1 MATLTEEGIKIE
13 RLDSIVSTLE
23 NGLRQ
28 IYGQNIDLSPNT
40 PDGQVVGLLAQIR
53 MDFEELA
60 ENVYR
65 QLDPDVA
72 TGAWLEQRVAYAG
85 LMRRG
90 ANYSYLRSV
99 ALTGEPNTRLYSG
112 IVVSDTH
119 KVRWVLASDVTLDS
133 NGSARADFRSEQL
146 GAFNLAKNTNLTIET
161 ITLGLISATT
171 QEDAEVGIEEETDI
185 QLRERFL
192 FSRTKNA
199 QNSAEAINAKIAALP
214 DVKHV
219 RVLENNTGQRDSFGV
234 EPHSINVIVNGGD
247 SADIADVIYQNK
259 GAGVGLQGDTQ
270 VTLQRD
276 NEQRVIRFDRAAMVD
291 IQISMRCVRYE
302 DFTQINKSEI
312 TEQLA
317 KQVFNIGQTV
327 SLSRLYS
334 PINQVGGFW
343 VKELKI
349 ARKGQQLKAE
359 NVVLQPREIARILP
373 NDVTIE
379 VE

>member
-119 KVRWVLASDVTLDS
+119 KVRWVLVSDVTLDS

-161 ITLGLISATT
+161 ITLGLIGATT
-171 QEDAEVGIEEETDI
+171 QEDAEIGIEEETDI

-247 SADIADVIYQNK
+247 SNSIADVIYQNK

-276 NEQRVIRFDRAAMVD
+276 NEQRVIRFDRAEMVD

-349 ARKGQQLKAE
+349 ARKGQRLKAE
-359 NVVLQPREIARILP
+359 NVVMQPREIARILP
-373 NDVTIE
+373 SDVTIE

>member
-1 MATLTEEGIKIE
+1 MATLTETGIQIE
-13 RLDSIVSTLE
+13 RLNDIVKRFE
-23 NGLRQ
+23 DGFKQ

-40 PDGQVVGLLAQIR
+40 PDGQMVGILAQVK
-53 MDFEELA
+53 MDIEELA

-90 ANYSYLRSV
+90 ASYSYLRSV
-99 ALTGEPNTRLYSG
+99 ILTGEPNTQLYAG
-112 IVVSDTH
+112 IVVSDQN
-119 KVRWVLASDVTLDS
+119 KVRWVLTSDIQLDS
-133 NGSARADFRSEQL
+133 NGSGRADFRSEQL
-146 GAFNLAKNTNLTIET
+146 GSFNLAKNTTLTIET
-161 ITLGLISATT
+161 VTLGLTNAVTF
-171 QEDAEVGIEEETDI
+171 ENAEVGVEEETDT

-199 QNSAEAINAKIAALP
+199 QNSAEAITAKIAALP
-214 DVKHV
+214 DVKQV
-219 RVLENNTGQRDSFGV
+219 RVLENNTAQRDAFGV
-234 EPHSINVIVNGGD
+234 EPHSIDVIVYGGND
-247 SADIADVIYQNK
+247 EEIANVIYQNK
-259 GAGVGLQGDTQ
+259 GAGVGLQGN
-270 VTLQRD
+270 TLTSLKKDGETRP
-276 NEQRVIRFDRAAMVD
+276 IRFDKASLVD
-291 IQISMRCVRYE
+291 IKVSMRCVRYE
-302 DFTQINKSEI
+302 DFTEIDKDQIKKL
-312 TEQLA
+312 LA
-317 KQVFNIGQTV
+317 NQVFKIGQTV

-359 NVVLQPREIARILP
+359 NVALQPRDLARIMES
-373 NDVTIE
+373 DITIE

>member
-276 NEQRVIRFDRAAMVD
+276 NEQRVIKFDRATMVD

>member
-99 ALTGEPNTRLYSG
+99 VLTGEPNTRLYSG

-119 KVRWVLASDVTLDS
+119 KVRWVLVSDVTLDS

-171 QEDAEVGIEEETDI
+171 QEDAEIGIEEETDI

-219 RVLENNTGQRDSFGV
+219 RVLENNTGQRDAFGV

-247 SADIADVIYQNK
+247 SNSIADVIYQNK
-259 GAGVGLQGDTQ
+259 GAGVGLQGGTQ

-276 NEQRVIRFDRAAMVD
+276 NEQRAIRFDRAVMVD

-302 DFTQINKSEI
+302 DFTQINKGEI

-317 KQVFNIGQTV
+317 KQAFNIGQTV

-349 ARKGQQLKAE
+349 ARKGQELKAE

-373 NDVTIE
+373 HDVTIE

>member
-1 MATLTEEGIKIE
+1 MATLTETGIQIE
-13 RLDSIVSTLE
+13 RLNDIVKRFE
-23 NGLRQ
+23 DGFRQ

-40 PDGQVVGLLAQIR
+40 PDGQMVGILAQIK
-53 MDFEELA
+53 MDIEELA

-90 ANYSYLRSV
+90 ASYSYLRSV
-99 ALTGEPNTRLYSG
+99 ILTGDPNTQLYAG
-112 IVVSDTH
+112 IVVSDQN
-119 KVRWVLASDVTLDS
+119 KVRWVLTSDIQLDS
-133 NGSARADFRSEQL
+133 NGSGRADFRSEQL
-146 GAFNLAKNTNLTIET
+146 GSFNLAKNTALTIET
-161 ITLGLISATT
+161 VTLGLTNAVTF
-171 QEDAEVGIEEETDI
+171 ENAEVGVEEETDT

-199 QNSAEAINAKIAALP
+199 QNSAEAITAKIAALP
-214 DVKHV
+214 DVKQV
-219 RVLENNTGQRDSFGV
+219 RVLENNTAQRDAFGV
-234 EPHSINVIVNGGD
+234 EPHSIDVIVYGGND
-247 SADIADVIYQNK
+247 EEIANVIYQNK
-259 GAGVGLQGDTQ
+259 GAGVGLQGN
-270 VTLQRD
+270 TLTNLKKDGETRP
-276 NEQRVIRFDRAAMVD
+276 IRFDKVSLVD
-291 IQISMRCVRYE
+291 IQVSMRCVRYE
-302 DFTQINKSEI
+302 DFTEIDKDQIKKL
-312 TEQLA
+312 LA
-317 KQVFNIGQTV
+317 NQSFKIGQTV

-359 NVVLQPREIARILP
+359 NVALQPRDLARIMES
-373 NDVTIE
+373 NITIE

>member
-1 MATLTEEGIKIE
+1 MATLTETGIKIE
-13 RLDSIVSTLE
+13 RLNDIVKRFE
-23 NGLRQ
+23 DGFKQ

-40 PDGQVVGLLAQIR
+40 PDGQMVGILAQIK
-53 MDFEELA
+53 MDIEELA

-90 ANYSYLRSV
+90 ASYSYLRSV
-99 ALTGEPNTRLYSG
+99 ILTGEPNTQLYAG
-112 IVVSDTH
+112 IVVSDQN
-119 KVRWVLASDVTLDS
+119 KVRWVLTTDIQLDN
-133 NGSARADFRSEQL
+133 NGSGRADFRSEQL
-146 GAFNLAKNTNLTIET
+146 GSFNLAKNTTLTIET
-161 ITLGLISATT
+161 VTLGLTSAVTF
-171 QEDAEVGIEEETDI
+171 ENAEVGVEEETDT

-199 QNSAEAINAKIAALP
+199 QNSAEAITAKIAALP
-214 DVKHV
+214 DVKQV
-219 RVLENNTGQRDSFGV
+219 RVLENNTAQRDALGV
-234 EPHSINVIVNGGD
+234 EPHSIDVIVYGGND
-247 SADIADVIYQNK
+247 EEIANVIYQNK
-259 GAGVGLQGDTQ
+259 GAGVGLQGN
-270 VTLQRD
+270 TLTSLKKDGETRP
-276 NEQRVIRFDRAAMVD
+276 IRFDKVSLVD
-291 IQISMRCVRYE
+291 IQVSMRCVRYE
-302 DFTQINKSEI
+302 DFTEI
-312 TEQLA
+312 DKAKIKKLLA
-317 KQVFNIGQTV
+317 NQVFKIGQTV

-359 NVVLQPREIARILP
+359 NVALQPRDLARIMES
-373 NDVTIE
+373 DIAIE

>member
-247 SADIADVIYQNK
+247 SNSIADVIYQNK

-349 ARKGQQLKAE
+349 ARKDQQLKAE

>member
-185 QLRERFL
+185 QLSERFL

>member
-99 ALTGEPNTRLYSG
+99 VLTGEPNTKLYSG

-119 KVRWVLASDVTLDS
+119 KVRWVLVSDVTLDT

-171 QEDAEVGIEEETDI
+171 QEDAEIGIEEETDI

-219 RVLENNTGQRDSFGV
+219 RVLENNTGQRDAFGV

-247 SADIADVIYQNK
+247 SNSIADVIYQNK

-276 NEQRVIRFDRAAMVD
+276 NEQRVIKFDRAAMVD

-317 KQVFNIGQTV
+317 KQVFNIGQAV

>member
-99 ALTGEPNTRLYSG
+99 ALTGEPNTKLYSG

-119 KVRWVLASDVTLDS
+119 KVRWVLVSDVTLDS

-146 GAFNLAKNTNLTIET
+146 GVFNLAKNTNLTIET

-171 QEDAEVGIEEETDI
+171 QEDAEIGIEEETDT

-199 QNSAEAINAKIAALP
+199 QISAEAINAKIAALP

-247 SADIADVIYQNK
+247 SNSIADVIYQNK

-317 KQVFNIGQTV
+317 KQVFNIGQAV

-334 PINQVGGFW
+334 PINKVGGFW

>member
-99 ALTGEPNTRLYSG
+99 VLTGEPNTRLYSG

-119 KVRWVLASDVTLDS
+119 KVRWVLVSDVTLDS

-171 QEDAEVGIEEETDI
+171 QEDA
-185 QLRERFL
+185 
-192 FSRTKNA
+192 
-199 QNSAEAINAKIAALP
+199 
-214 DVKHV
+214 
-219 RVLENNTGQRDSFGV
+219 
-234 EPHSINVIVNGGD
+234 GG
-247 SADIADVIYQNK
+247 
-259 GAGVGLQGDTQ
+259 G
-270 VTLQRD
+270 R
-276 NEQRVIRFDRAAMVD
+276 
-291 IQISMRCVRYE
+291 
-302 DFTQINKSEI
+302 
-312 TEQLA
+312 
-317 KQVFNIGQTV
+317 
-327 SLSRLYS
+327 
-334 PINQVGGFW
+334 
-343 VKELKI
+343 
-349 ARKGQQLKAE
+349 
-359 NVVLQPREIARILP
+359 
-373 NDVTIE
+373 
-379 VE
+379 

>member
-1 MATLTEEGIKIE
+1 MATLTKEGIKIE

-192 FSRTKNA
+192 FSRIKNA

-214 DVKHV
+214 DVKQV

-247 SADIADVIYQNK
+247 SNSIADVIYQNK

>member
-1 MATLTEEGIKIE
+1 MATLTKEGIKIE

-291 IQISMRCVRYE
+291 VQISMRCVRYE

-312 TEQLA
+312 TEQLI
-317 KQVFNIGQTV
+317 KQAFNIGQAV

>member
-28 IYGQNIDLSPNT
+28 IYGQNIDLAPNT

-119 KVRWVLASDVTLDS
+119 KVRWVLVSDVTLDS

-171 QEDAEVGIEEETDI
+171 QEDAEIGIEEETDT

-234 EPHSINVIVNGGD
+234 ESHSINVIVNGGD

-276 NEQRVIRFDRAAMVD
+276 NEQRVIKFDRAAMVD

-317 KQVFNIGQTV
+317 KQVFNIGQAV

-359 NVVLQPREIARILP
+359 NVVVQPREIARILP
-373 NDVTIE
+373 SDVTIE

>member
-99 ALTGEPNTRLYSG
+99 VLTGEPNTRLYSG

-119 KVRWVLASDVTLDS
+119 KVRWVLVSDVTLDS

-171 QEDAEVGIEEETDI
+171 QGDAEIGIEEETDI

-192 FSRTKNA
+192 FSRIKNA

-247 SADIADVIYQNK
+247 SNSIADVIYQNK
-259 GAGVGLQGDTQ
+259 GAGVGLQGGTQ

-276 NEQRVIRFDRAAMVD
+276 NEQRVIRFDRASMVD

-302 DFTQINKSEI
+302 DFTQINKGEI
-312 TEQLA
+312 TEQLS
-317 KQVFNIGQTV
+317 KQAFNIGQTV

-349 ARKGQQLKAE
+349 ARKGQQLKSE

>member
-99 ALTGEPNTRLYSG
+99 VLTGEPNTRLYSG

-119 KVRWVLASDVTLDS
+119 KVRWVLVSDVTLDS

-171 QEDAEVGIEEETDI
+171 QEDAEIGIEEETDI

-219 RVLENNTGQRDSFGV
+219 RVLENNTGQRDAFGV

-247 SADIADVIYQNK
+247 SNSIADVIYQNK
-259 GAGVGLQGDTQ
+259 GAGVGLQGGTQ

-291 IQISMRCVRYE
+291 VQISMRCVRYE
-302 DFTQINKSEI
+302 DFTQINKGEI

-317 KQVFNIGQTV
+317 KQAFNIGQTV

-349 ARKGQQLKAE
+349 ARKGQELKAE

>member
-276 NEQRVIRFDRAAMVD
+276 NEQRVIKFDRAAMVD

>member
-1 MATLTEEGIKIE
+1 MATLTETGIQIE
-13 RLDSIVSTLE
+13 RLNDIVKRFE
-23 NGLRQ
+23 DGFKQ

-40 PDGQVVGLLAQIR
+40 PDGQMVGILAQIK
-53 MDFEELA
+53 MDIEELA

-90 ANYSYLRSV
+90 ASYSYLRSV
-99 ALTGEPNTRLYSG
+99 ILTGEPNTHLYAG
-112 IVVSDTH
+112 IVVSDQN
-119 KVRWVLASDVTLDS
+119 KVRWVLTTDIQLDS
-133 NGSARADFRSEQL
+133 NGSGRADFRSEQL
-146 GAFNLAKNTNLTIET
+146 GSFNLAKNTTLTIET
-161 ITLGLISATT
+161 VTLGLTNAVTF
-171 QEDAEVGIEEETDI
+171 ENAEVGVEEETDT

-199 QNSAEAINAKIAALP
+199 QNSAEAITAKIAALP
-214 DVKHV
+214 DVKQV
-219 RVLENNTGQRDSFGV
+219 RVLENNTAQRDALGV
-234 EPHSINVIVNGGD
+234 EPHSIDVIVYGGND
-247 SADIADVIYQNK
+247 EEIANVIYQNK
-259 GAGVGLQGDTQ
+259 GAGVGLQGN
-270 VTLQRD
+270 TLANLKKDGEMRP
-276 NEQRVIRFDRAAMVD
+276 IRFDKVSLVD
-291 IQISMRCVRYE
+291 IQVSMRCVRYE
-302 DFTQINKSEI
+302 DFTEIDKDQIKKL
-312 TEQLA
+312 LA
-317 KQVFNIGQTV
+317 NQVFKIGQTV

-359 NVVLQPREIARILP
+359 NVALQPRDLARIME
-373 NDVTIE
+373 NDITIE

>member
-99 ALTGEPNTRLYSG
+99 VLTGEPNTRLYSG

-119 KVRWVLASDVTLDS
+119 KVRWVLVSNVTLDS

-171 QEDAEVGIEEETDI
+171 QEDAEIGIEEETDI

-192 FSRTKNA
+192 FSRTKNE

-219 RVLENNTGQRDSFGV
+219 RVLENNTGQRDAFGV

-247 SADIADVIYQNK
+247 SNSIADVIYQNK
-259 GAGVGLQGDTQ
+259 GAGVGLQGGTQ

-312 TEQLA
+312 TEQLI
-317 KQVFNIGQTV
+317 KQAFNIGQAV

-349 ARKGQQLKAE
+349 ARKGQELKAE

>member
-28 IYGQNIDLSPNT
+28 IYGQNIDLAPNT

-99 ALTGEPNTRLYSG
+99 ALTGEPNTKLYSG

-119 KVRWVLASDVTLDS
+119 KVRWVLVSDVTLDS

-276 NEQRVIRFDRAAMVD
+276 NEQRVIKFDRAAMVD

-317 KQVFNIGQTV
+317 KQVFNIGQAV

>member
-276 NEQRVIRFDRAAMVD
+276 NEQRVIKFDRAAMVD

-312 TEQLA
+312 TKQLA

>member
-171 QEDAEVGIEEETDI
+171 QEDAEIGIEEETDI

>member
-28 IYGQNIDLSPNT
+28 IYGKNIDLSPNT

-276 NEQRVIRFDRAAMVD
+276 NEQRVIKFDRAAMVD

-349 ARKGQQLKAE
+349 ARKDQQLKAE

>member
-1 MATLTEEGIKIE
+1 MATLTETGIQIE
-13 RLDSIVSTLE
+13 RLNDIVKRFE
-23 NGLRQ
+23 DGFKQ

-40 PDGQVVGLLAQIR
+40 PDGQMVGILAQIK
-53 MDFEELA
+53 MDIEELA

-90 ANYSYLRSV
+90 ASYSYLRSV
-99 ALTGEPNTRLYSG
+99 ILTGEPNTHLYAG
-112 IVVSDTH
+112 IVVSDQN
-119 KVRWVLASDVTLDS
+119 KVRWVLTTDIQLDS
-133 NGSARADFRSEQL
+133 NGSGRADFRSEQL
-146 GAFNLAKNTNLTIET
+146 GSFSLAKNTTLTIET
-161 ITLGLISATT
+161 VTLGLTNAVTF
-171 QEDAEVGIEEETDI
+171 ENAEVGVEEETDT

-199 QNSAEAINAKIAALP
+199 QNSAEAITAKIAALP
-214 DVKHV
+214 DVKQV
-219 RVLENNTGQRDSFGV
+219 RVLENNTAQRDALGV
-234 EPHSINVIVNGGD
+234 EPHSIDVIVYGGND
-247 SADIADVIYQNK
+247 EEIANVIYQNK
-259 GAGVGLQGDTQ
+259 GAGVGLQGN
-270 VTLQRD
+270 TLANLKKDGEMRP
-276 NEQRVIRFDRAAMVD
+276 IRFDKVSLVD
-291 IQISMRCVRYE
+291 IQVSMRCVRYE
-302 DFTQINKSEI
+302 DFTEIDKDQIKKL
-312 TEQLA
+312 LA
-317 KQVFNIGQTV
+317 NQVFKIGQTV

-359 NVVLQPREIARILP
+359 NVALQPRDLARIME
-373 NDVTIE
+373 NDIAIE

>member
-85 LMRRG
+85 LMRRW

-99 ALTGEPNTRLYSG
+99 VLTGEPNTRLYSG

-119 KVRWVLASDVTLDS
+119 KVRWVLVSDVTLDS

-171 QEDAEVGIEEETDI
+171 QEDAEIGIEEETDI

-219 RVLENNTGQRDSFGV
+219 RVLENNTGQRDAFGV

-247 SADIADVIYQNK
+247 SNSIADVIYQNK
-259 GAGVGLQGDTQ
+259 GAGVGLQGGTQ

-291 IQISMRCVRYE
+291 VQISMRCVRYE

-312 TEQLA
+312 TEQLI
-317 KQVFNIGQTV
+317 KQAFNIGQAV

-349 ARKGQQLKAE
+349 ARKGQELKAE

>member
-99 ALTGEPNTRLYSG
+99 ALTGEPNTKLYSG

-119 KVRWVLASDVTLDS
+119 KVRWVLVSDVTLDS

-171 QEDAEVGIEEETDI
+171 QEDTEIGIEEETDT

-247 SADIADVIYQNK
+247 GADIADVIYQNK

-317 KQVFNIGQTV
+317 KQVFNIGQAV

-359 NVVLQPREIARILP
+359 NVVMQPREIARILP
-373 NDVTIE
+373 SDVTIE

>member
-1 MATLTEEGIKIE
+1 MATLTETGIQIE
-13 RLDSIVSTLE
+13 RLNDIVKRFE
-23 NGLRQ
+23 DGFKQ

-40 PDGQVVGLLAQIR
+40 PDGQMVGILAQIK
-53 MDFEELA
+53 MDIEELA

-90 ANYSYLRSV
+90 ASYSYLRSV
-99 ALTGEPNTRLYSG
+99 ILTGEPNTHLYAG
-112 IVVSDTH
+112 IVVSDQN
-119 KVRWVLASDVTLDS
+119 KVRWVLTTDIQLDS
-133 NGSARADFRSEQL
+133 NGSGRADFRSEQL
-146 GAFNLAKNTNLTIET
+146 GSFNLAKNTTLTIET
-161 ITLGLISATT
+161 VTLGLTNAVTF
-171 QEDAEVGIEEETDI
+171 ENAEVGVEEETDT

-199 QNSAEAINAKIAALP
+199 QNSAEAITAKISALP
-214 DVKHV
+214 DVKQV
-219 RVLENNTGQRDSFGV
+219 RVLENNTAQRDAFGV
-234 EPHSINVIVNGGD
+234 EPHSIDVIVYGGND
-247 SADIADVIYQNK
+247 EEIANVIYQNK
-259 GAGVGLQGDTQ
+259 GAGVGLQGN
-270 VTLQRD
+270 TLINLKKDGETRP
-276 NEQRVIRFDRAAMVD
+276 IRLDKVSLVD
-291 IQISMRCVRYE
+291 IQVSIRCVRYE
-302 DFTQINKSEI
+302 DFTEIDKEQIKKL
-312 TEQLA
+312 LA
-317 KQVFNIGQTV
+317 NQSFKIGQAV

-359 NVVLQPREIARILP
+359 NVALQPRDLARIMES
-373 NDVTIE
+373 DIAIE

>member
-1 MATLTEEGIKIE
+1 MATLTEEGIRIE

-99 ALTGEPNTRLYSG
+99 ALTGEPNTKLYSG

-119 KVRWVLASDVTLDS
+119 KVRWVLVSDVTLDS

-161 ITLGLISATT
+161 ITLGLIGATT
-171 QEDAEVGIEEETDI
+171 QEDAEIGIEEETDI